1 MAQQNQSD
9 NDVIINLLNK
19 VGNKTKIHDTLSAEF
34 ENLVGD
40 LLEEIDTPLSDDIM
54 NETDI
59 IKNESEKFYNRITEI
74 GKLTNKGLINL
85 NKAGVLGEMSEGYEA
100 RTIRLRLSY
109 LAAFSYGRF
118 IHKALGQPPS
128 SAIVVFEDENGIYS
142 KEISMKELILSAG
155 SAGNIHEEWAKGF
168 GDGTIEDKLNK
179 EYEEEKKKIQSEEQI
194 ENHVQNIKIAYEH
207 IKSHAVNI
215 KDPKSEEG
223 ARGVYYIR
231 LLSKSRKGWGTYRFL
246 NYGDLKE
253 AYALALMTQHNS
265 QLDKICKTET
275 SSIANDRS
283 VELGST
289 LFHEYVTKVDNK
301 GSLWG
306 EDIRMEN
313 RQYAVK
319 AANAQLPSLWQYI
332 KIATMFKK
340 MTTEQINNYLNN
352 TNNSWKKGEKR
363 GKGQRNKR
371 VTGKDLEEAF
381 YRKIQAT
388 VKKVKS

>member
-9 NDVIINLLNK
+9 NDIIINLLNK

-59 IKNESEKFYNRITEI
+59 IKKESEKFYNRITEI
-74 GKLTNKGLINL
+74 GKLTNEGLINL
-85 NKAGVLGEMSEGYEA
+85 NKADVLGKMSEGYEA

-142 KEISMKELILSAG
+142 KEISMKGLVLSAG
-155 SAGNIHEEWAKGF
+155 SAGHIHEEWAKAF
-168 GDGTIEDKLNK
+168 SNGTIENQLN
-179 EYEEEKKKIQSEEQI
+179 EDYEKKKIQSEEQI
-194 ENHVQNIKIAYEH
+194 GNHVQNIKIAYEY

-215 KDPKSEEG
+215 KNPKSEDG
-223 ARGVYYIR
+223 AKGVYYIR

-283 VELGST
+283 VDLGST
-289 LFHEYVTKVDNK
+289 LFHEYVTKVNNK

-332 KIATMFKK
+332 KIATMFKD
-340 MTTEQINNYLNN
+340 MTTDQINKYLEK
-352 TNNSWKKGEKR
+352 TNSSWEKGEGK